1 MTDVFA
7 PKTAILFAFGDF
19 GLERFLPSFFIFIS
33 DVLRRHVSP
42 EVDEPGLFFPN
53 EYETVLE
60 IRKLIAVHPH
70 EVRNSVH
77 SASIGKEGSGRLFG
91 KSRPSLKLI
100 NIW

>member
-1 MTDVFA
+1 MDT
-7 PKTAILFAFGDF
+7 
-19 GLERFLPSFFIFIS
+19 
-33 DVLRRHVSP
+33 
-42 EVDEPGLFFPN
+42 PGLFFPN

-100 NIW
+100 KSLSNFGGLVLGCIEADVSK